1 MDKTTA
7 IRRGSSSLLI
17 LFVVFVFVICS
28 LFLILYGAHVY
39 TNIRDRVDADF
50 TRRMG
55 ISYITNKLR
64 ASDTSGGVTVDG
76 GGVLRLCSEPGDPLP
91 LYTYIYLLNGNIM
104 EYTTQEAGGFDP
116 ENGETIMAAE
126 SFLVEPVSGGLRFRV
141 GAGDEEIVYTV
152 SLKSA

>member
-1 MDKTTA
+1 
-7 IRRGSSSLLI
+7 
-17 LFVVFVFVICS
+17 
-28 LFLILYGAHVY
+28 
-39 TNIRDRVDADF
+39 
-50 TRRMG
+50 MG

-64 ASDTSGGVTVDG
+64 ASDTSGGVTVDE

-104 EYTTQEAGGFDP
+104 EYTTQETGGFDP

-152 SLKSA
+152 SLKSV